1 MTELAFHCIDTS
13 RPKAESVTH
22 VSGTGLSPMSQAAQL
37 TDLLFFGAA
46 DRACFAGTRMEPPRN
61 HWLRIRLPVPTPA
74 LATLFPATERP
85 GNFTPRSG
93 GEPVVLLSAGIGA
106 TPVLAMRHALAV
118 GASSKE
124 IWWLYG
130 ARCRREHPFAKETRT
145 LLKALVHGHSHVCYS
160 SPDPRGSAGYR
171 FRRSQLF
178 EFAEACDIPV
188 RWSCRTG
195 VCHTCETGRV
205 FGTVGYRPDPI
216 DAPAA
221 GNVLICCSRPRED
234 IVIDL

>member
-93 GEPVVLLSAGIGA
+93 DERRYRGHPCARNAARVGGRSVIEGNLVAIRSSLPQRASICQGDTYPAQSFGPRPQPRLLQLARSPRIGW
-106 TPVLAMRHALAV
+106 V
-118 GASSKE
+118 
-124 IWWLYG
+124 
-130 ARCRREHPFAKETRT
+130 
-145 LLKALVHGHSHVCYS
+145 
-160 SPDPRGSAGYR
+160 
-171 FRRSQLF
+171 
-178 EFAEACDIPV
+178 
-188 RWSCRTG
+188 
-195 VCHTCETGRV
+195 
-205 FGTVGYRPDPI
+205 
-216 DAPAA
+216 
-221 GNVLICCSRPRED
+221 
-234 IVIDL
+234 